1 MQLDTTQNAC
11 CAGDNTSNSCNVPTH
26 GQQGCN
32 CASQANPAKSAA
44 LLEKTFSIE
53 ATRQVIQH
61 HIAPLNVAQEPAA
74 IRGSGG
80 WNNSGGG
87 LLGGWGVTHTCL
99 AAFIVLAGF
108 WLVGG

>member
-80 WNNSGGG
+80 RNIRGGVM
-87 LLGGWGVTHTCL
+87 LGVACITSPCCTP
-99 AAFIVLAGF
+99 FIVPA
-108 WLVGG
+108 